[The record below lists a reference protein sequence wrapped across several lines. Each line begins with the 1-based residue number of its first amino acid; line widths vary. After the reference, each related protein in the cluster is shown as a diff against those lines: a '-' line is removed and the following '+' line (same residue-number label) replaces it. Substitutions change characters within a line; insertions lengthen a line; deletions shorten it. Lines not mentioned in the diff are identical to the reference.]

1 MNRYLFI
8 LLSFILIA
16 AVYPQTTV
24 PPMPIFERTLSN
36 GLKVV
41 TVKDNSNPV
50 VTVQVWYRVGGKD
63 DPEGKSGFAHM
74 FEHMMFKAT
83 KNMPNE
89 TMDRLT
95 EDVGG
100 WNNAST
106 REDLTNYYEEIPSN
120 YLETLLWAE
129 SDRMVNLA
137 VDEGNFKSERDVV
150 KEEYRQGVLANPYG
164 QFFQYLDSLSFSKHP
179 YKRGVIGNL
188 DELNAASLEDA
199 FKFYREYY
207 RPDNAALIV
216 VGDFDQSQ
224 LDKWVDKYFGPITNP
239 EGAIKRVSV
248 SEPEKTSEESYDR
261 TRPNVPECCPAL
273 GITYLAPPSTSE
285 DVPALEILQAI
296 LSGGESSRLYQSLIY
311 KKQLAQDVGFFSDI
325 RSDTGLLVFYAIAA
339 SGKTPDEMKKAIDE
353 EIARLREKA
362 PSSSEIEK
370 AKNVLITRILRDRQT
385 VNGRAVAIG
394 EAIIYQNDA
403 RAANSVVADLQKVT
417 ADDVKRVVNKY
428 MGGNGRVVIN
438 YSNGEEREGAD
449 AAGAAQD
456 KRSEGGQR

>member
-1 MNRYLFI
+1 MKKLSI
-8 LLSFILIA
+8 ALLMLTFSAIA
-16 AVYPQTTV
+16 AAQTKV

-41 TVKDNSNPV
+41 TVKDTSNPV

-120 YLETLLWAE
+120 YVESLLWAE
-129 SDRMVNLA
+129 ADRMVNLA

-164 QFFQYLDSLSFSKHP
+164 QFFQYLDSLSFEKHP

-207 RPDNAALIV
+207 RPDNASLIV
-216 VGDFDQSQ
+216 VGDFDQDQ
-224 LDKWVDKYFGPITNP
+224 LDKWIDKYFGPIRNP
-239 EGAIKRVSV
+239 EGKIERVSV
-248 SEPEKTSEESYDR
+248 LEPDKTEESRYSR
-261 TRPNVPECCPAL
+261 SRPNVPPCCPAL
-273 GITYLAPPSTSE
+273 GITYLAPPSTST
-285 DVPALEILQAI
+285 DVPALELLQAI
-296 LSGGESSRLYQSLIY
+296 LSGGESSRLYQSLVY

-325 RSDTGLLVFYAIAA
+325 RTDKGLLVFYSIAA
-339 SGKTPDEMKKAIDE
+339 SGKTPEEMEKAIDE
-353 EIARLREKA
+353 EIERMKSEP
-362 PSSSEIEK
+362 PSSLELEK
-370 AKNVLITRILRDRQT
+370 AKNVLITRILRDRET
-385 VNGRAVAIG
+385 VNGKAVAIG
-394 EAIIYQNDA
+394 EAIIYRNDP
-403 RAANSVVADLQKVT
+403 RAANREVADLQAVT
-417 ADDVKRVVNKY
+417 AEDIKRVVNKY
-428 MGGNGRVVIN
+428 LGGKNRVVIN
-438 YSNGEEREGAD
+438 YGNGDDSLQNESPAGKEGA
-449 AAGAAQD
+449 Q
-456 KRSEGGQR
+456 

>member
-1 MNRYLFI
+1 MKK
-8 LLSFILIA
+8 LSITLVALSLA
-16 AVYPQTTV
+16 AVAAAQTRV
-24 PPMPIFERTLSN
+24 PEMPIVERTLAN

-41 TVKDNSNPV
+41 TVQDNSNPV
-50 VTVQVWYRVGGKD
+50 VTVQLWYRVGGKN

-83 KNMPNE
+83 DNMPNE

-129 SDRMVNLA
+129 ADRMVNLA
-137 VDEGNFKSERDVV
+137 VDGGNFSSERDVV

-164 QFFQYLDSLSFSKHP
+164 MFFQYLDSLTYKVHP

-207 RPDNAALIV
+207 RPDNASLIV
-216 VGDFDQSQ
+216 VGDFDREQ
-224 LDKWVDKYFGPITNP
+224 LDKWVDKYFAGIKNP
-239 EGAIKRVSV
+239 AGEIDRVTV
-248 SEPEKTSEESYDR
+248 VEPEKTEEERYKR
-261 TRPNVPECCPAL
+261 TRPNVPECCPAV

-285 DVPALEILQAI
+285 DVPALEVAQAI
-296 LSGGESSRLYQSLIY
+296 LSGGESSRLYQSLVY
-311 KKQLAQDVGFFSDI
+311 KKQLAQDVGFFADI
-325 RSDTGLLVFYAIAA
+325 RTDKGLLIFYSIAA
-339 SGKTPDEMKKAIDE
+339 SGKTAAQMEKAIDE
-353 EIARLREKA
+353 ELEQLRTEP
-362 PSSSEIEK
+362 PSAIEIEK
-370 AKNVLITRILRDRQT
+370 AKNVLITRILRERET
-385 VNGRAVAIG
+385 VNGKAVAIG

-403 RAANSVVADLQKVT
+403 KAANKVVADLQAVT
-417 ADDVKRVVNKY
+417 ARDVQRVIGKY
-428 MGGNGRVVIN
+428 MGGRNRTVIH
-438 YSNGEEREGAD
+438 YGHGSEEGGEE
-449 AAGAAQD
+449 
-456 KRSEGGQR
+456 